1 LAGFFVKKAL
11 SRVMLRNIIVLLI
24 LIGLVYFCIKNKEG
38 FSQFPVAHTA
48 YVDEAARKY
57 SSLTNLINLTN
68 PVVDLTTTN
77 LESAI
82 ATVGAK
88 PSGNRYELQPTIPV
102 KTLHDVPGTLKLA
115 KSCEAAPNNCSAFD
129 NPTFAANCGM
139 SFDVNGTAS
148 NGTSFKGGLYLS
160 PDDRAQQVTSAE
172 NVQQN
177 GTDPYD
183 PYKVY
188 QPTIGTAARGT
199 FGITKDSCIV
209 VKEKVDC
216 EAKQTFGSPN
226 CTQCYTSQRFA
237 RVGPETGRLP
247 SKLYLVGNGV
257 IIVYNSVTKNLDGPI
272 TLDKTALSS
281 TPTVINIPANSEGKG
296 FIIQVLFNKT
306 PVHIAG
312 YIEGSTPAGT
322 FKLDLLTLTSVDQY
336 TGKKP
341 RITGTVAVNGFKCKT
356 LSPGS
361 GQTNMA
367 VACMIPF
374 SFINMYDGDAL
385 TCNNGPII
393 TKEESATFLE
403 SDPCY
408 GKANAPGAY
417 KLECLQSRW
426 MEMGGTEQGTGYP
439 STKAKADAIQRN
451 SDGTPRNLDDIIDT
465 ISALMSRAMTGK
477 DASGG
482 DLTIPDWNNAS
493 MYAMGIPISTPCDGP
508 GGVPPISQ
516 RCLEY
521 TFKNQGVSS
530 YIGATYTLPSTY
542 ASKKEGFVGETGN
555 IYIPSSNGPL
565 SPSTPAGLAFGQSQG
580 SLQNVKNAYD
590 MIVRTAFDNTQ
601 VNTARSLQLQQVL
614 DATIKSK
621 TAEGDDFDVRIP
633 VNQSTKTYDQLKA
646 VCESKGKRLCQS
658 TEICDMQKR
667 EVTNPSLTATFPVD
681 NWIAVGDKPNEWLT
695 LWNHGN
701 RYCKTH
707 SEVTQSEDGN
717 AYLPTWGSQTNPAGW
732 ERLVKCCDGPATM
745 LGRYIRLEYDRRE
758 CLNLAH
764 IAVYPNKRTDSNL
777 ITPNTIVTKSSG
789 HEGDIF
795 PSKNFVVGN
804 SFVHTSCYD
813 VPWIEVDMGATV
825 NMYRIVVTNR
835 KDCCQFR
842 VIGTR
847 LVILDDKRNR
857 IYTSD
862 QINTSAS
869 SYTWFPPTTE
879 VYNDVKL
886 GDGPKKRQ
894 TCYGNNGSVSCDR
907 YCRGIGGGPWNGELP
922 RSWNGAQCAGYDSDI
937 GGCYTTFRRSGAG
950 CVCEETGTGWS

>member
-1 LAGFFVKKAL
+1 
-11 SRVMLRNIIVLLI
+11 MLRNIIVLLI

-247 SKLYLVGNGV
+247 SKLYLVGNG
-257 IIVYNSVTKNLDGPI
+257 IIIIYNSVTGNLDGSI
-272 TLDKTALSS
+272 TLNKTALSS
-281 TPTVINIPANSEGKG
+281 TPTVIDIPANSEGKG
-296 FIIQVLFNKT
+296 FNIQVLFNTT
-306 PVHIAG
+306 PVHVAG
-312 YIEGSTPAGT
+312 YIEGSTPAGK
-322 FKLDLLTLTSVDQY
+322 FKLDLLALISVDQM

-341 RITGTVAVNGFKCKT
+341 RITGTVTVNGFKCKT

-361 GQTNMA
+361 GQRNMA
-367 VACMIPF
+367 LACMIPF

-393 TKEESATFLE
+393 TKAESATFLE

-530 YIGATYTLPSTY
+530 HIGATYTLPSTY

-590 MIVRTAFDNTQ
+590 TIVRTAFDNTQ

-614 DATIKSK
+614 DVTPKSK
-621 TAEGDDFDVRIP
+621 TAEGDDFDVNIP
-633 VNQSTKTYDQLKA
+633 SFQPTKSYDQMKA

-667 EVTNPSLTATFPVD
+667 EVTNPSLTTSFPDD
-681 NWIAVGDKPNEWLT
+681 NWIAVGDSPNKWLT
-695 LWNHGN
+695 LTTQNQFPN
-701 RYCKTH
+701 RYCKTFN
-707 SEVTQSEDGN
+707 E
-717 AYLPTWGSQTNPAGW
+717 AYGSNPDWGTSNNSSGW
-732 ERLVKCCDGPATM
+732 RRLAKCCDGPATM

-789 HEGDIF
+789 YEGDIF

-862 QINTSAS
+862 AINTSAS

>member
-1 LAGFFVKKAL
+1 
-11 SRVMLRNIIVLLI
+11 MLRNIIVLLI
-24 LIGLVYFCIKNKEG
+24 IIGFLYFYTKDKEG

-77 LESAI
+77 LETAF
-82 ATVGAK
+82 ATVSAK

-115 KSCEAAPNNCSAFD
+115 KSCEVAPNNCSAFD

-160 PDDRAQQVTSAE
+160 PDDRAEQVTTAE

-257 IIVYNSVTKNLDGPI
+257 IIIYNSVTKNLDGPI
-272 TLDKTALSS
+272 TLDKTGLSS
-281 TPTVINIPANSEGKG
+281 TPTVIDIPANSEGKE

-312 YIEGSTPAGT
+312 YIEGSTPAGK
-322 FKLDLLTLTSVDQY
+322 FKLDLLALTSVDQM

-341 RITGTVAVNGFKCKT
+341 RITGTVVVNGFKCKT

-361 GQTNMA
+361 GQKIIA

-393 TKEESATFLE
+393 TKAESATFLE

-477 DASGG
+477 DANGG

-521 TFKNQGVSS
+521 TFKNQGISS
-530 YIGATYTLPSTY
+530 HIGATYTLPSSY

-590 MIVRTAFDNTQ
+590 TIVRTAFDNTQ
-601 VNTARSLQLQQVL
+601 PNTVRSLQLQQVL
-614 DATIKSK
+614 DVKPKSK
-621 TAEGDDFDVRIP
+621 TAEGDDFDVHIP
-633 VNQSTKTYDQLKA
+633 ANQSTKTYDQLKA

-667 EVTNPSLTATFPVD
+667 EVTNPSLTATFPED

-695 LWNHGN
+695 LNNYGN

-707 SEVTQSEDGN
+707 SEVTQSEGGN
-717 AYLPTWGSQTNPAGW
+717 AYLPVWGSQTNPATWG
-732 ERLVKCCDGPATM
+732 RLAKCCDGPATM

-777 ITPNTIVTKSSG
+777 ITPNTVVTKSSG
-789 HEGDIF
+789 YEGDIF

-804 SFVHTSCYD
+804 SFVHTSCHD

-835 KDCCQFR
+835 RDCCQFR

-862 QINTSAS
+862 AINTSAS
-869 SYTWFPPTTE
+869 SYTWFPPATE

-894 TCYGNNGSVSCDR
+894 VCYGDNGSVSCDR

-922 RSWNGAQCAGYDSDI
+922 RSWNGAQCAGYDADI
-937 GGCYTTFRRSGAG
+937 GGCYTTFSRSGAG
-950 CVCEETGTGWS
+950 CVCEETGTGWA

>member
-1 LAGFFVKKAL
+1 LIIIGFL
-11 SRVMLRNIIVLLI
+11 
-24 LIGLVYFCIKNKEG
+24 YFYTKNKEG
-38 FSQFPVAHTA
+38 FSEIPVAHTA
-48 YVDEAARKY
+48 YVDQSARKF
-57 SSLTNLINLTN
+57 SPLTNLINLTN
-68 PVVDLTTTN
+68 PVIDLTTTN

-82 ATVGAK
+82 ATIGTK
-88 PSGNRYELQPTIPV
+88 PVGNRYQLEPTIPV

-115 KSCEAAPNNCSAFD
+115 KSCEAAPNTCSAFD
-129 NPTFAANCGM
+129 DPTFAANCGM

-148 NGTSFKGGLYLS
+148 NGTAFKGGLYLS
-160 PDDRAQQVTSAE
+160 PDDRAEQVTTAE
-172 NVQQN
+172 NVLQN

-226 CTQCYTSQRFA
+226 CTQCYSSQHFA
-237 RVGPETGRLP
+237 RVGPETGKLP
-247 SKLYLVGNGV
+247 SKLYLVGNS
-257 IIVYNSVTKNLDGPI
+257 IAAVYNIASGTFDGPI
-272 TLDKTALSS
+272 TLKNKELSS
-281 TPTVINIPANSEGKG
+281 TPIVVDIPANAEGTT
-296 FIIQVLFNKT
+296 FAIISRNDKT

-312 YIEGSTPAGT
+312 YIEGSTPAGP
-322 FKLDLLTLTSVDQY
+322 FKLDLLSLTSLDVF

-341 RITGTVAVNGFKCKT
+341 RITGTVTVNGFKCKT
-356 LSPGS
+356 LNPGS
-361 GQTNMA
+361 GFNGILLK
-367 VACMIPF
+367 CMIPF
-374 SFINMYDGDAL
+374 SFINPYDGDAL
-385 TCNNGPII
+385 TCSNGPII
-393 TKEESATFLE
+393 MTAASATFLE

-426 MEMGGTEQGTGYP
+426 MDMGGTEQGTGYP

-465 ISALMSRAMTGK
+465 ISALMTRALTGK
-477 DASGG
+477 DVNGG
-482 DLTIPDWNNAS
+482 DLSIPDWNSAS
-493 MYAMGIPISTPCDGP
+493 MYATGVPISTPCDGP

-530 YIGATYTLPSTY
+530 HIGATYTLPSTY

-555 IYIPSSNGPL
+555 VYIPSSNGPL

-590 MIVRTAFDNTQ
+590 TIVRTAFDNTQ
-601 VNTARSLQLQQVL
+601 TNAERSLQLQQVL
-614 DATIKSK
+614 DTTIQSK
-621 TAEGDDFDVRIP
+621 TAEGDDFEVRIP
-633 VNQSTKTYDQLKA
+633 ANQPTKTYDQMKQ

-658 TEICDMQKR
+658 TEICNMQKR
-667 EVTNPSLTATFPVD
+667 EVTNPSLTATFPDD

-695 LWNHGN
+695 LASLPG

-707 SEVTQSEDGN
+707 SEVTQSEGGN
-717 AYLPTWGSQTNPAGW
+717 AYLPSWGSQTDSRGW
-732 ERLVKCCDGPATM
+732 ERLAKCCDGPATM
-745 LGRYIRLEYDRRE
+745 LGRYIRLEYNHGE
-758 CLNLAH
+758 CLNLAQ
-764 IAVYPNKRTDSNL
+764 IAVYSNKRTDSNL
-777 ITPNTIVTKSSG
+777 ITPTTAVTKSSG
-789 HEGDIF
+789 YQGDIF
-795 PSKNFVVGN
+795 PSKNFVDGSAGGAGS
-804 SFVHTSCYD
+804 SFVHTSCGD

-825 NMYRIVVTNR
+825 NMYRILITNR
-835 KDCCQFR
+835 HDCCQWR

-847 LVILDDKRNR
+847 IIIMDDKRNR

-862 QINTSAS
+862 AIATSAY
-869 SYTWFPPTTE
+869 SYTCFPPATE
-879 VYNDVKL
+879 VYNDVKV

-894 TCYGNNGSVSCDR
+894 VCYGDNGSVSCDR

-922 RSWNGAQCAGYDSDI
+922 RSWNGAQCAGYAPDI
-937 GGCYTTFRRSGAG
+937 GGCYTTFSRSGAG
-950 CVCEETGTGWS
+950 CVCEETGTGWA

>member
-1 LAGFFVKKAL
+1 
-11 SRVMLRNIIVLLI
+11 MLRNIIVLLI
-24 LIGLVYFCIKNKEG
+24 IIGFLYFYTKDKEG

-48 YVDEAARKY
+48 YVDQAARKY

-77 LESAI
+77 LETAF
-82 ATVGAK
+82 ATVSAK

-102 KTLHDVPGTLKLA
+102 KTLHDVPGTLKQA

-160 PDDRAQQVTSAE
+160 PDDRAEQVTTAE

-247 SKLYLVGNGV
+247 SKLYLVGNGMLT
-257 IIVYNSVTKNLDGPI
+257 VYNPATNDVSGLISLDD
-272 TLDKTALSS
+272 TDLSS
-281 TPTVINIPANSEGKG
+281 TPTVINIPSKSEGTV
-296 FIIQVLFNKT
+296 FIVRVIQKSK
-306 PVHIAG
+306 PAYIAG
-312 YIEGSTPAGT
+312 YIEGSTPAGK
-322 FKLDLLTLTSVDQY
+322 FKLDLLTLTSVDQM

-361 GQTNMA
+361 GQIHIRA
-367 VACMIPF
+367 LCMIPF

-393 TKEESATFLE
+393 TKAESATFLE

-477 DASGG
+477 DANGG

-521 TFKNQGVSS
+521 TFKNQGISS
-530 YIGATYTLPSTY
+530 HIGATYTLPSSY

-590 MIVRTAFDNTQ
+590 TIVRTAFDNTQ
-601 VNTARSLQLQQVL
+601 PNTVRSLQLQQVL
-614 DATIKSK
+614 DVKPKSK
-621 TAEGDDFDVRIP
+621 TAEGDDFDVNIP
-633 VNQSTKTYDQLKA
+633 PNQPTKSYDQMKQ

-667 EVTNPSLTATFPVD
+667 EVTNPSLTASFPDD
-681 NWIAVGDKPNEWLT
+681 NWIAVGDGPNKWLT
-695 LWNHGN
+695 LTTQNQFPN
-701 RYCKTH
+701 RYCKTFN
-707 SEVTQSEDGN
+707 E
-717 AYLPTWGSQTNPAGW
+717 AYSHDPYWGLSNNSSDFR
-732 ERLVKCCDGPATM
+732 RLAKCCDGPATM

-777 ITPNTIVTKSSG
+777 ITPNTVVTKSSG
-789 HEGDIF
+789 YEGDIF

-804 SFVHTSCYD
+804 SFVHTSCHD

-825 NMYRIVVTNR
+825 NMYRIVITNR
-835 KDCCQFR
+835 NDCCQFR
-842 VIGTR
+842 VIGAR

-862 QINTSAS
+862 AITSS
-869 SYTWFPPTTE
+869 VYNYTWFPPATE
-879 VYNDVKL
+879 VYYDVKL

-894 TCYGNNGSVSCDR
+894 TCYGDNGSVSCDR

-922 RSWNGAQCAGYDSDI
+922 RSWNGAQCAGYDADI

-950 CVCEETGTGWS
+950 CVCEETGTGWA

>member
-1 LAGFFVKKAL
+1 
-11 SRVMLRNIIVLLI
+11 
-24 LIGLVYFCIKNKEG
+24 
-38 FSQFPVAHTA
+38 
-48 YVDEAARKY
+48 
-57 SSLTNLINLTN
+57 
-68 PVVDLTTTN
+68 
-77 LESAI
+77 
-82 ATVGAK
+82 
-88 PSGNRYELQPTIPV
+88 
-102 KTLHDVPGTLKLA
+102 
-115 KSCEAAPNNCSAFD
+115 
-129 NPTFAANCGM
+129 
-139 SFDVNGTAS
+139 
-148 NGTSFKGGLYLS
+148 
-160 PDDRAQQVTSAE
+160 
-172 NVQQN
+172 
-177 GTDPYD
+177 
-183 PYKVY
+183 
-188 QPTIGTAARGT
+188 
-199 FGITKDSCIV
+199 
-209 VKEKVDC
+209 
-216 EAKQTFGSPN
+216 
-226 CTQCYTSQRFA
+226 
-237 RVGPETGRLP
+237 
-247 SKLYLVGNGV
+247 
-257 IIVYNSVTKNLDGPI
+257 
-272 TLDKTALSS
+272 
-281 TPTVINIPANSEGKG
+281 
-296 FIIQVLFNKT
+296 
-306 PVHIAG
+306 
-312 YIEGSTPAGT
+312 
-322 FKLDLLTLTSVDQY
+322 
-336 TGKKP
+336 
-341 RITGTVAVNGFKCKT
+341 
-356 LSPGS
+356 
-361 GQTNMA
+361 
-367 VACMIPF
+367 
-374 SFINMYDGDAL
+374 MYDGDAL

-393 TKEESATFLE
+393 TKAESATFLE

-508 GGVPPISQ
+508 GGVPPLSQ

-521 TFKNQGVSS
+521 TFKNKGVSS
-530 YIGATYTLPSTY
+530 HIGATYTLPSTY

-565 SPSTPAGLAFGQSQG
+565 SPSTPTGLAFGQSQG

-590 MIVRTAFDNTQ
+590 TIVRTAFDNTQ

-633 VNQSTKTYDQLKA
+633 ANQPTKTYDQLKA

-667 EVTNPSLTATFPVD
+667 EVTNPSLTATFPFD

-695 LWNHGN
+695 LWNHAN

-707 SEVTQSEDGN
+707 SEVTKSEGGN
-717 AYLPTWGSQTNPAGW
+717 AYLPVWGSQTNPAGW
-732 ERLVKCCDGPATM
+732 ERLAKCCDGPATM
-745 LGRYIRLEYDRRE
+745 LGRYIRLEYDHRE

-777 ITPNTIVTKSSG
+777 ITSNTIVTKSSG
-789 HEGDIF
+789 YEGDIF

-862 QINTSAS
+862 AINTSAS

-937 GGCYTTFRRSGAG
+937 GGCYTTFRRPGAG

>member
-1 LAGFFVKKAL
+1 
-11 SRVMLRNIIVLLI
+11 MLRNIIVLLI

-139 SFDVNGTAS
+139 SFDINGTAS

-160 PDDRAQQVTSAE
+160 PDDRAEQVTSAE

-247 SKLYLVGNGV
+247 SKLYLVGNGMLT
-257 IIVYNSVTKNLDGPI
+257 VYNPI
-272 TLDKTALSS
+272 TNDISGLISLDNTDLSS
-281 TPTVINIPANSEGKG
+281 TPTVINIPSKSEGTA
-296 FIIQVLFNKT
+296 FIVRVIQKSK
-306 PVHIAG
+306 PAYIAG
-312 YIEGSTPAGT
+312 YIEGSTPAGK
-322 FKLDLLTLTSVDQY
+322 FKLDLLTLISVDQM

-341 RITGTVAVNGFKCKT
+341 RITGTVSVNGFKCKT

-361 GQTNMA
+361 GQIHLRTL
-367 VACMIPF
+367 CMIPF

-385 TCNNGPII
+385 TCSNGPII
-393 TKEESATFLE
+393 TKAESATFLE

-530 YIGATYTLPSTY
+530 HIGATYTLPSTY

-590 MIVRTAFDNTQ
+590 TIVRTAFDNTQ

-646 VCESKGKRLCQS
+646 VCKSKGKRLCQS

-937 GGCYTTFRRSGAG
+937 GGCYTTFRRPGAG
-950 CVCEETGTGWS
+950 CVCEETGTGWA